1 MAVVIVVRLVKPFGF
16 MVSIAFGL
24 AFAYLTNRYWSVAV
38 WAKRIVKAQPP
49 TMRTMITTIDS
60 ECAI

>member
-1 MAVVIVVRLVKPFGF
+1 MAVVIVVQLVKPFGF

-38 WAKRIVKAQPP
+38 WAKRIVKAQP
-49 TMRTMITTIDS
+49 R
-60 ECAI
+60 A